1 MRHISSQ
8 TFDQFLDEIA
18 LGVGDVIIDL
28 TYDSDTYHFIRRCID
43 RGIHYMNTSIEDRN
57 DILKGASIDYQQ
69 KRVASIF
76 TECESIRSNIL
87 TECGQNPGLI
97 QHYVFYALNQ
107 MNHLTNPS
115 QPADYRRGFTHLLTY

>member
-1 MRHISSQ
+1 MYRSWNSLH
-8 TFDQFLDEIA
+8 EYK
-18 LGVGDVIIDL
+18 VL
-28 TYDSDTYHFIRRCID
+28 THSPTRLLTHSPT
-43 RGIHYMNTSIEDRN
+43 HSLTHSSIEDRN

-69 KRVASIF
+69 KKVASIF
-76 TECESIRSNIL
+76 TECGSIRSNIL

-97 QHYVFYALNQ
+97 QHYVFHALNQ